1 MAVLLEYAYDLNNS
15 SATERSLFA
24 TSRFS
29 PAFERNDLKTRQNIL
44 LSDFLLPLYSFFWIK
59 ESLNKHNKKY
69 EEKYDE
75 IIFLEIPFYRIIYE
89 NVYVLNT
96 LLKIISQNAFKSFVK
111 YLIYYFHS

>member
-1 MAVLLEYAYDLNNS
+1 ME
-15 SATERSLFA
+15 
-24 TSRFS
+24 
-29 PAFERNDLKTRQNIL
+29 
-44 LSDFLLPLYSFFWIK
+44 

-75 IIFLEIPFYRIIYE
+75 IIFLEIPFYRITYE

-111 YLIYYFHS
+111 YFIYYFHS